1 MFVVAGVL
9 MCSFSGGV
17 VGLIVVVKVVLVL
30 ESVEVVVLV
39 VVYIGPCF
47 YTVALKIVLFD

>member
-1 MFVVAGVL
+1 MVAGVL

-30 ESVEVVVLV
+30 ESVVVVVLV